1 MGTFRCCWGSMGL
14 LLRPFRVYGSISLIE
29 WALLGGLWALLGTYE
44 LFIWTADG
52 PFWELMGPFWELIGR
67 FGELMGPFWELMGPF
82 GSWWA
87 LFGSWWALLGSW
99 WALFGSC
106 WALFGSWRA
115 LFGISWAPLY
125 TSSYTF
131 YAFFILFYIHFFLQ
145 FFKNFGPRGSYPA
158 IPALSVGLHR
168 LALVARLCPLS
179 IVNSFPAPIGYAQ
192 INYILFS
199 NSHCE
204 PSLCTELCRLIVIL

>member
-52 PFWELMGPFWELIGR
+52 PFWELMGPFWELMGR
-67 FGELMGPFWELMGPF
+67 FWELMGPFWELMGPF

-99 WALFGSC
+99 WALFGSW

-158 IPALSVGLHR
+158 IPALSVGLLRWLSSWWSVFDKNSSVPGHSPHR
-168 LALVARLCPLS
+168 QWCIQNLHGAYWPDFQGAVQWA
-179 IVNSFPAPIGYAQ
+179 
-192 INYILFS
+192 
-199 NSHCE
+199 HC
-204 PSLCTELCRLIVIL
+204 